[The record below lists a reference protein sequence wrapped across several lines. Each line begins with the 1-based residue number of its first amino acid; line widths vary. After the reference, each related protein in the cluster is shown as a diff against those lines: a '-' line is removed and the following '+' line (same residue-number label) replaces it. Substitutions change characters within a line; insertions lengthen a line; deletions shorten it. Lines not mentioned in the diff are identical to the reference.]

1 MITPNDNT
9 ASDAFADGNGGASE
23 PLAPR
28 RGKPVRRIEWW
39 MRLLAWPAGAIVRLW
54 SATLRIELAEESRR
68 ALTYRA
74 GPVTFAL
81 WHNRTFMLTQLV
93 RRYRPRR
100 PLCALTS
107 TSRDGALM
115 GALLGLLGL
124 RVIRGSSSNNG
135 RDAAQKL
142 IAALRLGHDVGLTPD
157 GPKGP
162 VYEVKP
168 GTIIVAK
175 NGRSVIVAIGV
186 VYETAWRLGTWDRF
200 PLPRPF
206 SRVRLYGRLLDTVEK
221 DRASAVAEE
230 LEQTLREINP
240 MVTGRDGDVG
250 F

>member
-1 MITPNDNT
+1 MR
-9 ASDAFADGNGGASE
+9 A
-23 PLAPR
+23 
-28 RGKPVRRIEWW
+28 IEWW
-39 MRLLAWPAGAIVRLW
+39 MRALAWPASVIVRLW
-54 SATLRIELAEESRR
+54 SATLRIELTAGSRR
-68 ALTYRA
+68 AFTYRER
-74 GPVTFAL
+74 PVTFAL
-81 WHNRTFMLTQLV
+81 WHNRTFMLTQLIG
-93 RRYRPRR
+93 RYRAGRA
-100 PLCALTS
+100 LCALTS
-107 TSRDGALM
+107 TSKDGALM

-142 IAALRLGHDVGLTPD
+142 IAALRAGHDVGLTPD

-162 VYEVKP
+162 IYEVKP
-168 GTIIVAK
+168 GTVIVAK
-175 NGRSVIVAIGV
+175 NGRSAIVAVGV

-206 SRVRLYGRLLDTVEK
+206 SRVRIYGRLLDTVEK

-240 MVTGRDGDVG
+240 VETGRDGEVG